1 MIKPIFNDYDSA
13 SHGQF
18 TNNGT
23 PNETYVYFMQKSQG
37 TTANA
42 IDEFTRFQEYFNG
55 KNFSLVQRQDLLDK
69 KIKDI
74 QLDVEA

>member
-1 MIKPIFNDYDSA
+1 
-13 SHGQF
+13 
-18 TNNGT
+18 
-23 PNETYVYFMQKSQG
+23 MQKSQG

-42 IDEFTRFQEYFNG
+42 IDEFTRFQEYFSG
-55 KNFSLVQRQDLLDK
+55 KHFTLLQRQDLLDK